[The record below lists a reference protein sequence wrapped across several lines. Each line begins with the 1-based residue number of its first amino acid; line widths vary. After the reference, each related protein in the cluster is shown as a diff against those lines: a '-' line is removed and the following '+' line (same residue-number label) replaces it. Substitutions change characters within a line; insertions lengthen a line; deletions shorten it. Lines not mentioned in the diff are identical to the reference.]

1 MVKLYSVVGRWEF
14 CSENTAFTLN
24 ATNLIDKVFTP
35 GYPDPYSIDEYC
47 ETTITVD
54 LNGPFTVTMV
64 SEVED
69 CSTRPYAAYRVTFRT
84 PVQEPS
90 TCSSSNGSNQF
101 TTTVTYTGSGYYLD
115 IFKILLYLLPGSGNG
130 FSILVSG

>member
-1 MVKLYSVVGRWEF
+1 M
-14 CSENTAFTLN
+14 
-24 ATNLIDKVFTP
+24 FTP
-35 GYPDPYSIDEYC
+35 GYPDSYSIDEYC

-101 TTTVTYTGSGYYLD
+101 TTTVTYTGNEDYVE
-115 IFKILLYLLPGSGNG
+115 IFKIQLYLLPRSGNG
-130 FSILVSG
+130 FSISVSG